1 MDKTFM
7 IAFTILFILILFVL
21 LIMTFFEEVNEE
33 VK

>member
-7 IAFTILFILILFVL
+7 VAFAILFILILFVL